1 MRINNKFD
9 TLDESKKKNHQKNG
23 LCGVLYPL
31 GGQELISLTTELSGE
46 CTVKKDPFTGKQGIH
61 ILFKDFN
68 SHNKLKQ

>member
-9 TLDESKKKNHQKNG
+9 TLEESKN
-23 LCGVLYPL
+23 
-31 GGQELISLTTELSGE
+31 LIEEIMNMITGIS
-46 CTVKKDPFTGKQGIH
+46 TVKKDPFTGKQGID

>member
-9 TLDESKKKNHQKNG
+9 TLEESKN
-23 LCGVLYPL
+23 
-31 GGQELISLTTELSGE
+31 LIEEILTIITGNS
-46 CTVKKDPFTGKQGIH
+46 TDKKDPFTGKQGIH